1 MHACNHMTRSGPCAH
16 GVATCGHGSGTHSG
30 RRDSAH
36 RVYARG
42 SAMARRRGP
51 RASPV
56 PGCLSPRNPI
66 CVFRRLDLAPL
77 VLDTRRG
84 GLSQIT
90 QKPNV
95 SRSRTTRAHT
105 NKDDQSS
112 ILLAQKLGCPF
123 VYCIFPFRIRGR
135 LFARHATHGVAGFRS
150 RTPTETHTWPSE
162 RWCPLRWPQQ

>member
-90 QKPNV
+90 QTERDRDRERHV
-95 SRSRTTRAHT
+95 HTRTKTT
-105 NKDDQSS
+105 NLQSCWLKS
-112 ILLAQKLGCPF
+112 SAAPLCT
-123 VYCIFPFRIRGR
+123 VYSHSAFAVVCSHGTQRTGLRGSVPGR
-135 LFARHATHGVAGFRS
+135 LQ
-150 RTPTETHTWPSE
+150 HTWPSE